1 MVMAVALR
9 NWELASGLLF
19 AYTAILS
26 AVVRGLPPGIRVR
39 ILAGSAAG
47 FSVVVVSMLTPSNAV
62 LHGWLLPP
70 LLLLL
75 AYWTTGLLFTAP
87 MRRFEESLRRLDGAL
102 RIRQIASAT
111 PRWLAELL
119 EGSYAAVYALVPLAL
134 VLHVTFS
141 AVPDYTR
148 FWTVILVTDYV
159 CFALLPW
166 LRTRPPRAL
175 EPGEP
180 WRSSFREVNLRV
192 LGATSIRVNTVPSG
206 HAAEALAAVLLTSTA
221 PVPVV
226 VWMLLCALAVSA
238 GAVLGRYHYAADAI
252 TGWLVALVV
261 WRVLG

>member
-1 MVMAVALR
+1 MFVALR
-9 NWELASGLLF
+9 NWEIASGLLF
-19 AYTAILS
+19 AYTASLS
-26 AVVRGLPPGIRVR
+26 AVVRGLPPRIRVR
-39 ILAGSAAG
+39 IFAGSAAG
-47 FSVVVVSMLTPSNAV
+47 LTVVVASMLTPSNTV

-87 MRRFEESLRRLDGAL
+87 MLRSEESLRQLDRAL
-102 RIRQIASAT
+102 RIGRISSAT

-119 EGSYAAVYALVPLAL
+119 EFSYAAVYALVPLAL
-134 VLHVTFS
+134 VLHVAFS

-166 LRTRPPRAL
+166 IRTRPPRAL

-180 WRSSFREVNLRV
+180 WRSSFRRVNLRV

-206 HAAEALAAVLLTSTA
+206 HAAEALAAVLLTSNAPTA
-221 PVPVV
+221 IV
-226 VWMLLCALAVSA
+226 VWMLLCAVAVSA
-238 GAVLGRYHYAADAI
+238 GAVLGRYHYAADVV
-252 TGWLVALVV
+252 TGWLVAIVV
-261 WRVLG
+261 WRVFG